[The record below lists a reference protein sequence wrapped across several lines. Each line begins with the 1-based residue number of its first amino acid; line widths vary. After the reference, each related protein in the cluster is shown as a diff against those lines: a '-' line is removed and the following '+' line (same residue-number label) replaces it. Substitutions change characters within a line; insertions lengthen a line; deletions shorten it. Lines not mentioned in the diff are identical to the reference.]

1 MKVLKM
7 ELLLRR
13 FMGVLSALLL
23 PVMTFAF
30 QVQNMPACEY
40 ADTEVATN
48 LPFLVSLDDISRVE
62 VSLSL
67 ISTPTNAVE
76 VSIGTDANG
85 DGELSFDETA
95 WACGYSCGTWFSFD
109 AETEE
114 VVAEEAA
121 SRSDDAR
128 IERTFVL
135 RKKDLNP
142 TWNLVR
148 VVRRGE
154 AASSERIEIVG
165 RKPGV
170 AIIIW

>member
-1 MKVLKM
+1 MMAEMKKAILP
-7 ELLLRR
+7 
-13 FMGVLSALLL
+13 GALLL
-23 PVMTFAF
+23 SMLTFGVQVADLPV
-30 QVQNMPACEY
+30 CEY

-48 LPFLVSLDDISRVE
+48 LPFRVSLDDMSRIE

-67 ISTPTNAVE
+67 VATPTNVVE
-76 VSIGTDANG
+76 VSIGTDENG

-95 WACGYSCGTWFSFD
+95 WAFGYSCGTWFAFD
-109 AETEE
+109 AETEK
-114 VVAEEAA
+114 VVVEAA
-121 SRSDDAR
+121 SRSDGAC

-135 RKKDLNP
+135 RKKDLDP
-142 TWNLVR
+142 AWNLVR

-154 AASSERIEIVG
+154 VLSSERIEIVG